1 MHLKHH
7 ENGSA
12 SNQRKSDALFSRLAM
27 DVFCT
32 FMSRLD
38 RFTFMPGDLKE
49 VTDPAVLAE
58 INRKYGDIS
67 MAPEEQRWV
76 STEGKNDGQL
86 VTMYRLTSFGRN
98 TRDAKRWVHSDCV
111 LQRNVLRR
119 KNALRFYSFEP
130 LEYQR
135 FRRFWRNAFRR
146 LIFAGGYRPCTR
158 GCRRGHTRGPRPYLC
173 PMFSASN
180 EPTSV

>member
-27 DVFCT
+27 DVSCT

-76 STEGKNDGQL
+76 STEGK
-86 VTMYRLTSFGRN
+86 
-98 TRDAKRWVHSDCV
+98 KRWATGDYVSTNE
-111 LQRNVLRR
+111 LRAEYARR
-119 KNALRFYSFEP
+119 KALGT
-130 LEYQR
+130 L
-135 FRRFWRNAFRR
+135 
-146 LIFAGGYRPCTR
+146 
-158 GCRRGHTRGPRPYLC
+158 
-173 PMFSASN
+173 
-180 EPTSV
+180 